1 MSSIVLKANGI
12 VHSGWKTITVQ
23 RSIEQLADTF
33 SLTLSERWAQNLAD
47 SERKRSIK
55 VGTPCEIAIDDET
68 IITGYVDDVL
78 PNYDAQTHEIEIVGR
93 SALGDLV
100 DCSLEGKQYKNKK
113 LDELARIVCKPF
125 GIGVVV
131 AADIG
136 GPFTSPTIE
145 AGQSPFEF
153 LAQFARS
160 RAVRMV
166 SDRDSNLV
174 LTRTGTER
182 IRTALELG
190 KNIKS
195 ASAEFTQRDRFD
207 KYTVLGQQ
215 AGGNTLT
222 GAAASEVKG
231 TAIDKQVVRYRPMV
245 SQAEG
250 SVNAD
255 DAKIRARWESN
266 TRFGRS
272 QAVVYTVLG
281 WRHADGL
288 WKPNTLV
295 PVKDHY
301 LDINEDRLIVSVQF
315 IMDES
320 GQRTELQV
328 MPPQAFD
335 LIALPEPET
344 DDGGFSL

>member
-12 VHSGWKTITVQ
+12 VHSGWKIITVQ
-23 RSIEQLADTF
+23 RSLEQLADTF
-33 SLTLSERWAQNLAD
+33 SLTLSERWAD
-47 SERKRSIK
+47 SDRQRSIK
-55 VGTPCEIAIDDET
+55 VGMPCEIAIDDET

-93 SALGDLV
+93 SALCDLV

-125 GIGVVV
+125 GIGVMV
-131 AADIG
+131 ATDIG
-136 GPFTSPTIE
+136 APFKSPTIE
-145 AGQSPFEF
+145 SGQSPFEF
-153 LAQFARS
+153 LEQFARS

-174 LTRTGTER
+174 FTRTGTVR

-190 KNIKS
+190 KNIKG

-222 GAAASEVKG
+222 GAAAAEVKG
-231 TAIDKQVVRYRPMV
+231 SAIDKQVIRHRPMV

-250 SVNAD
+250 SVNAE

-288 WKPNTLV
+288 WAPNTLV

-301 LDINEDRLIVSVQF
+301 LDINDDRLIVGVQF
-315 IMDES
+315 IMDEA

-328 MPPQAFD
+328 MPKQAFD

-344 DDGGFSL
+344 DEGGFGL